1 MNRTTGL
8 FWLLPL
14 LLLLESSCSLS
25 PSERKPLE
33 HTWKDGP
40 QPICIAPPAD
50 VMVKGVNANADLA
63 AAKIGTLLKG
73 TGGVSIDIDRIRREV
88 PEDVAAFEVV
98 DYRLCLQYGNQVI
111 SKEEYLSFTKQVLP
125 AIKKHSP
132 GNPIS
137 SVGTAFQPS
146 LLTTCQESI
155 VGIKRQP
162 KIFVPAWRSVLERL
176 HDERITYD
184 LRNLFEVWGRIP
196 VGLTG
201 KDLIHEAIY
210 TLNCLE
216 KTGELRLEKLNTTS
230 TYWGENF
237 ENQNIAFVAP
247 SISNSNEWRRL
258 TDSDR
263 TQLSLILSS
272 GSRYKIEIFRTP
284 TPDCI
289 RLANDFYDLFTQME
303 WTIPHKPQM
312 PRDYE
317 PEPGIRVK
325 SIGDNIPSAPI
336 KNMKERSGALLL
348 VQALEKI
355 KLPVMYEARGGMI
368 EDLTIH
374 LEIGMKPERN

>member
-8 FWLLPL
+8 FLLLPIF
-14 LLLLESSCSLS
+14 LLLESSCSS

-50 VMVKGVNANADLA
+50 VMARGVNANADFA

-111 SKEEYLSFTKQVLP
+111 SKEEYLSFTKEVLP

-132 GNPIS
+132 ENPIS
-137 SVGTAFQPS
+137 SVVTAFQPS

-155 VGIKRQP
+155 AGLKRQP

-176 HDERITYD
+176 HNERIIYD

-237 ENQNIAFVAP
+237 ENQSIAFVAP
-247 SISNSNEWRRL
+247 AGAEK
-258 TDSDR
+258 
-263 TQLSLILSS
+263 
-272 GSRYKIEIFRTP
+272 GSR
-284 TPDCI
+284 D
-289 RLANDFYDLFTQME
+289 
-303 WTIPHKPQM
+303 H
-312 PRDYE
+312 
-317 PEPGIRVK
+317 
-325 SIGDNIPSAPI
+325 
-336 KNMKERSGALLL
+336 
-348 VQALEKI
+348 
-355 KLPVMYEARGGMI
+355 
-368 EDLTIH
+368 
-374 LEIGMKPERN
+374 

>member
-8 FWLLPL
+8 FLLLPFFL
-14 LLLLESSCSLS
+14 IIESSCSS

-33 HTWKDGP
+33 QTWKAGP

-50 VMVKGVNANADLA
+50 VMAKGVNANADFA

-73 TGGVSIDIDRIRREV
+73 TGGISIDIDRIRREI

-125 AIKKHSP
+125 AIKKQTP
-132 GNPIS
+132 ENPIS
-137 SVGTAFQPS
+137 NRAAAFQPS

-155 VGIKRQP
+155 AGLKRQP
-162 KIFVPAWRSVLERL
+162 RIFVPAWRSALERL
-176 HDERITYD
+176 HNERIIYD
-184 LRNLFEVWGRIP
+184 LRNLFEVWGRIE

-201 KDLIHEAIY
+201 QDLIREALY

-216 KTGELRLEKLNTTS
+216 KTGELTMEKLNTPS

-237 ENQNIAFVAP
+237 ENQRITFAAP
-247 SISNSNEWRRL
+247 SFSIPNEWRRL
-258 TDSDR
+258 TDPDR
-263 TQLSLILSS
+263 TLLSLILSN
-272 GSRYKIEIFRTP
+272 GNRYKIEIIRTP

-289 RLANDFYDLFTQME
+289 RLANDFYNFFTQME
-303 WTIPHKPQM
+303 WTIPHKPQS

-317 PEPGIRVK
+317 VEPGIRVK

-336 KNMKERSGALLL
+336 KNMRERSGALLL
-348 VQALEKI
+348 VEALEKI
-355 KLPVMYEARGGMI
+355 RLPVLYEVRGGMI

-374 LEIGMKPERN
+374 LEIGMKPEGN